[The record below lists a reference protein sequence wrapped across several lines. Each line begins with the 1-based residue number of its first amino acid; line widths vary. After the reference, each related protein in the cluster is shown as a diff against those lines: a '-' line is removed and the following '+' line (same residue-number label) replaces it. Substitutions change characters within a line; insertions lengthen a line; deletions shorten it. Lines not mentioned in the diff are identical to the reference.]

1 VNTVPT
7 YTVVAV
13 VGERLFGLFT
23 RIARMSERPQLKQIR
38 SSTSPKRGYDAGLGG
53 SSDFL
58 SCRCENVRVAA
69 SVTTLD

>member
-1 VNTVPT
+1 MPLDP
-7 YTVVAV
+7 VVRVA
-13 VGERLFGLFT
+13 ET
-23 RIARMSERPQLKQIR
+23 RR
-38 SSTSPKRGYDAGLGG
+38 YDAGLGG